1 MSRSKR
7 HPTEATTSTTIP
19 NTGDS
24 ALNDHILIFDPYP
37 TPSTSPSLAP
47 TRHHHPPPSPLSS
60 YTTPTS
66 SSSTTFTNTS
76 SSTSSSSYH
85 TIAGAAAAHL
95 IKQKQQLQQQQQQAI
110 RDNAH
115 TLPAKVRGSSTTTAT
130 AIFNIPAPPRKSS
143 GRSILGQL
151 LAAHSPGGRNNNNGS
166 DNSLSS
172 ETHRPKEQQ
181 RRSILPASWGL
192 NFSSSSKSKTMQ
204 QQHGGPSLTS
214 KLTTS
219 STAAP
224 TTEVTGTVLPIGGPL
239 LPSQLKE
246 NSEPMDRL
254 QPVLPS
260 VWLESIL
267 SGLTRADLNTP
278 PHYATL
284 PRVNWQDEQQQ
295 QHHRQQSP
303 IFPGLGPQLKRD
315 DKPSSSTSTR
325 LPSLSTVAGAAG
337 ATSPLLPSSS
347 TLQPIAQRTLHK
359 KSSVCELALGDDA
372 RELFQQNRPKT
383 LSSAVISS
391 SIVPMKESLRNNMRQ
406 RSLDSSTTLAP
417 SGATAKPVSLPSL
430 NHRASSGSATTVHTS
445 STSSSQEPA
454 APTTVKTTRG
464 RFTIESQSAL
474 PSPARTR
481 TLSCTSGIAMNHE
494 ESSATNTPTMMLSPS
509 PMPLSGAQ
517 QDFQR
522 SGMSP
527 RRMDRTASFSV
538 SPSSPTLSHS
548 FPSSRSLHSQ
558 SASSPSFPPS
568 PRLSPLSM
576 DHTYNS
582 NNDNYNRS
590 NSITNTTSSPILI
603 PSRASPSPASST
615 SGRSLHQRSQSSTS
629 STSSSRFSQVII
641 PPPASA
647 ASLQFASFSSIGSPT
662 RSSAPSAITGESSW
676 TTGSGNGDSL
686 VTEKR
691 PNNSGGSN
699 NIRNLSIQIVEADR
713 ASRNSSRASR
723 RTLEYEGEPTP
734 VHPLDEDLA
743 AASSSSAS
751 TTPAVTLSREDSA
764 MLRTH
769 QTMNRVHP
777 NLDQDFVDSPGGSE
791 GSSSLGSRVG
801 SISGGNG
808 GSYMG
813 LPDRRASD
821 NVHQQKQQ
829 YEGGF
834 GYFDRTAPGSFRPR
848 SLSATNLDSVGSM
861 NNGSTPSLHQ
871 QLSWADRTAMQREGA
886 SSSRSFDVGTPKS
899 SSSLSPP
906 GGELNDVVMVKSAKG
921 RMFTVERQS
930 TLPPA
935 SPTRSSRFI
944 VVSST
949 EDMCLSSPLS
959 PHHSLH

>member
-1 MSRSKR
+1 
-7 HPTEATTSTTIP
+7 
-19 NTGDS
+19 
-24 ALNDHILIFDPYP
+24 
-37 TPSTSPSLAP
+37 
-47 TRHHHPPPSPLSS
+47 
-60 YTTPTS
+60 
-66 SSSTTFTNTS
+66 
-76 SSTSSSSYH
+76 
-85 TIAGAAAAHL
+85 
-95 IKQKQQLQQQQQQAI
+95 
-110 RDNAH
+110 
-115 TLPAKVRGSSTTTAT
+115 
-130 AIFNIPAPPRKSS
+130 
-143 GRSILGQL
+143 
-151 LAAHSPGGRNNNNGS
+151 
-166 DNSLSS
+166 
-172 ETHRPKEQQ
+172 
-181 RRSILPASWGL
+181 
-192 NFSSSSKSKTMQ
+192 
-204 QQHGGPSLTS
+204 
-214 KLTTS
+214 
-219 STAAP
+219 
-224 TTEVTGTVLPIGGPL
+224 
-239 LPSQLKE
+239 
-246 NSEPMDRL
+246 MDRL

-295 QHHRQQSP
+295 QPHRQQSP
-303 IFPGLGPQLKRD
+303 IFPGLGPRLQRD
-315 DKPSSSTSTR
+315 DKPSSSSKSIR
-325 LPSLSTVAGAAG
+325 LPSLAAVAGAAG
-337 ATSPLLPSSS
+337 TTSPLPPSSS

-406 RSLDSSTTLAP
+406 RSLDSSATLAP
-417 SGATAKPVSLPSL
+417 SSAATKPVSLPSP
-430 NHRASSGSATTVHTS
+430 NHQASSESVVTVHTS
-445 STSSSQEPA
+445 SSSSSQEPA
-454 APTTVKTTRG
+454 TPTTVKTTRG

-481 TLSCTSGIAMNHE
+481 TLSCTSGISLNYG
-494 ESSATNTPTMMLSPS
+494 ESSATNTPTMFSPS
-509 PMPLSGAQ
+509 PMASSGAQ

-527 RRMDRTASFSV
+527 RRMDRTASFS
-538 SPSSPTLSHS
+538 
-548 FPSSRSLHSQ
+548 
-558 SASSPSFPPS
+558 
-568 PRLSPLSM
+568 
-576 DHTYNS
+576 
-582 NNDNYNRS
+582 
-590 NSITNTTSSPILI
+590 I
-603 PSRASPSPASST
+603 
-615 SGRSLHQRSQSSTS
+615 GRSSHQRSQSSTS
-629 STSSSRFSQVII
+629 SASSSRFSQVII

-647 ASLQFASFSSIGSPT
+647 ASLQFASFSSIGSPS
-662 RSSAPSAITGESSW
+662 RSSALSATEESSW
-676 TTGSGNGDSL
+676 ASGNGNGDSL

-699 NIRNLSIQIVEADR
+699 NIRNLSIQIVETDR
-713 ASRNSSRASR
+713 ASSNSSRASR

-751 TTPAVTLSREDSA
+751 TTPAVTLSREDGA
-764 MLRTH
+764 LLRTH

-821 NVHQQKQQ
+821 NVPQPKQQ
-829 YEGGF
+829 YEGGL

-871 QLSWADRTAMQREGA
+871 QLSWADRTAMQREG
-886 SSSRSFDVGTPKS
+886 SSSSHSRSFDVGTPSS

-921 RMFTVERQS
+921 LDIATCKPYEK
-930 TLPPA
+930 
-935 SPTRSSRFI
+935 
-944 VVSST
+944 
-949 EDMCLSSPLS
+949 
-959 PHHSLH
+959 